1 MLASGVT
8 YQQVFIERRLR
19 REGYFVCLVHGFSA
33 SIHFS
38 LQRRITASNLSTPQ
52 PSAQT
57 LETGDLLWEL
67 TQTRMRGRMRRRMFM
82 TCPILHG
89 NGE

>member
-38 LQRRITASNLSTPQ
+38 LQRRITASNLSTP
-52 PSAQT
+52 PT
-57 LETGDLLWEL
+57 LSTNPRNWRFTLGTHTNKDEGEDEEKNVYDLPHSPW
-67 TQTRMRGRMRRRMFM
+67 
-82 TCPILHG
+82 
-89 NGE
+89 